1 LTVRSFILQCM
12 SLFLARTRHPGM
24 SAQVPLTWVKRGKLR
39 LYMRISG
46 YDQKATSASTAHEQ
60 EIQGNGALVGDSSK
74 WFSQLVLQAHDIR
87 DYVGA
92 FVGLEHKVRH
102 EKVVL
107 PQEPAQPAG

>member
-1 LTVRSFILQCM
+1 MPRQARGDRSGLRDQGKIACGMRAATLILDRRTNYRSCQAWAPSVRF
-12 SLFLARTRHPGM
+12 HP
-24 SAQVPLTWVKRGKLR
+24 
-39 LYMRISG
+39 
-46 YDQKATSASTAHEQ
+46 
-60 EIQGNGALVGDSSK
+60 
-74 WFSQLVLQAHDIR
+74 LVLQAHNIR